1 MRLSRTGRALD
12 GPQWKGFQIRC
23 EGRPVPMAEE
33 LPHRHATL
41 DEVAALA
48 GVSRSV
54 ASRVINNAPHVSRAK
69 RESVEKAVR
78 TLGYVPNPKARA
90 LATRQAGAAALVISR
105 DDPEVLTDPFF
116 GQLIAGVAGALE
128 EADLHMMLCVAATP
142 RGRERVEQLVRSRAV
157 DGVMLTASHEDDPL
171 ARIAKESPLPV
182 VFGGRPVDFEPRWF
196 VDIDNVGGAR
206 EATEHL
212 LARGLTR
219 VVTICGPQETEVARS
234 RYRGYR
240 EAMTLAGL
248 TPRPPE
254 AGDFSEA
261 AGAAAMT
268 RLLEAH
274 PDLDGVFA
282 ANDNMAAGALRALR
296 GAGRSVPEDVAV
308 VGFDDLA
315 VAQLTDPALTT
326 IHQPIRDLGREMARM
341 LVGVVAGRTAGPLIL
356 PTRLVKRSST

>member
-1 MRLSRTGRALD
+1 
-12 GPQWKGFQIRC
+12 
-23 EGRPVPMAEE
+23 MAEE
-33 LPHRHATL
+33 PPRHHATL

-78 TLGYVPNPKARA
+78 KLGYVPNPKARA

-116 GQLIAGVAGALE
+116 GQVIAGVAAALE

-142 RGRERVEQLVRSRAV
+142 RGRERVERLVRSRAV
-157 DGVMLTASHEDDPL
+157 DGVMVTALHEDDPL
-171 ARIAKESPLPV
+171 ARIAGESPLPV
-182 VFGGRPVDFEPRWF
+182 VFGGRPVGFEPRHY
-196 VDIDNVGGAR
+196 VDIDNVSGAR
-206 EATEHL
+206 DATDHL
-212 LARGLTR
+212 LGLGRTR
-219 VVTICGPQETEVARS
+219 VVTICGPLDTEVSDS
-234 RYRGYR
+234 RNRGYR

-248 TPRPPE
+248 TPLPPE
-254 AGDFSEA
+254 EGDFSEA

-268 RLLEAH
+268 RLLRAH

-296 GAGRSVPEDVAV
+296 GAGRAVPEDVAV
-308 VGFDDLA
+308 VGFDDLDIA
-315 VAQLTDPALTT
+315 RITEPALTT
-326 IHQPIRDLGREMARM
+326 VHQPIRGLGREMARM
-341 LVGVVAGRTAGPLIL
+341 LVGLIAGRASGPLIL
-356 PTRLVKRSST
+356 PTHLVKRSST

>member
-1 MRLSRTGRALD
+1 
-12 GPQWKGFQIRC
+12 
-23 EGRPVPMAEE
+23 MAEE

-69 RESVEKAVR
+69 RESVEKAIR
-78 TLGYVPNPKARA
+78 KLGYVPNPKARA

-182 VFGGRPVDFEPRWF
+182 VFGGRPVDFEPRWY

-206 EATEHL
+206 DATEHL
-212 LARGLTR
+212 LARGRTR
-219 VVTICGPQETEVARS
+219 VVTICGPQDTEVARS
-234 RYRGYR
+234 RHRGYR
-240 EAMTLAGL
+240 EAMALAGL

-254 AGDFSEA
+254 VGDFSEA

-296 GAGRSVPEDVAV
+296 GAGRPVPEDVAV

-356 PTRLVKRSST
+356 PTHLVERSST